1 MRQPAVLRARG
12 ANAARICFR
21 ALPAA
26 DELGI
31 RRGQR
36 QLAHSG
42 FAVKQ
47 LGVRDPF
54 FAHRADK
61 AVLSLLLAY
70 DVFEQ
75 FVCS

>member
-47 LGVRDPF
+47 LGVRNPPVVYRPDE
-54 FAHRADK
+54 
-61 AVLSLLLAY
+61 AVFNFLLAY

>member
-36 QLAHSG
+36 QLAYAG
-42 FAVKQ
+42 LTVEQ
-47 LGVRDPF
+47 LGMRNPPV
-54 FAHRADK
+54 AHRADK
-61 AVLSLLLAY
+61 AVLNLLLAY